1 MTLDRHFHRFLS
13 ARFSLSIG
21 HIYID
26 HCGFRGYC
34 IFDRFFLFLFY
45 DFLVNG
51 LNWLVNAQR
60 SIYLVIAWAY
70 GPLWRSS
77 NSIQFITYSC
87 LFVFCTPDLLYILW
101 CAVDRLYI
109 LWCVEMPFARAPPIV
124 HDRAQQDTMYTYMW
138 PGLGHCMFLVFSY
151 AYYC

>member
-1 MTLDRHFHRFLS
+1 MTLARHFHRFLS
-13 ARFSLSIG
+13 GRFSLSIG
-21 HIYID
+21 HIYIG

-70 GPLWRSS
+70 GPLRRSS

-87 LFVFCTPDLLYILW
+87 VFVFCTMDW
-101 CAVDRLYI
+101 LYI

-124 HDRAQQDTMYTYMW
+124 YDSA
-138 PGLGHCMFLVFSY
+138 GHNLYLYVPWIGSLYVFSVFLCLLLLN
-151 AYYC
+151 AVFFTP